1 MSPWEKLLEG
11 PHSRGH
17 VVQLYEQGDELSLAA
32 NVSRYLWEGLK
43 RGEAALVVATP
54 DHRELFCREL
64 GKLGAPIPSV
74 IESGQ
79 LVFLDALGTLAR
91 CMTGS
96 QPEWLLFENIIGAAI
111 GRAWPRQGDTGLRAY
126 GEMVGLLWKAGQL
139 AAAIRLEQLWNR
151 LLAQSSFSLYCS
163 YAIDIFSKDFHPRP
177 IDAILRAHT
186 HVIPG
191 KTEGNLE
198 AALHV
203 AIDQVL
209 GPGALG
215 LKAHIGARR
224 HRYWALMPNAEA
236 IVLGLR
242 EQFPGQAD
250 DILARARRHCLQ

>member
-54 DHRELFCREL
+54 DRRELFCREL

-96 QPEWLLFENIIGAAI
+96 QPEWLLFENII
-111 GRAWPRQGDTGLRAY
+111 
-126 GEMVGLLWKAGQL
+126 
-139 AAAIRLEQLWNR
+139 
-151 LLAQSSFSLYCS
+151 
-163 YAIDIFSKDFHPRP
+163 
-177 IDAILRAHT
+177 
-186 HVIPG
+186 
-191 KTEGNLE
+191 
-198 AALHV
+198 
-203 AIDQVL
+203 
-209 GPGALG
+209 
-215 LKAHIGARR
+215 
-224 HRYWALMPNAEA
+224 
-236 IVLGLR
+236 
-242 EQFPGQAD
+242 
-250 DILARARRHCLQ
+250 